1 MPIQGSP
8 HEPVVQASAG
18 ASAPPAPAIAE
29 PARSVGSDRVLRSS
43 DYPIYL
49 VLTGLM
55 LAALVVFLR
64 YWFSLDFDVITV
76 LLTLA
81 FLYAIGIQ
89 ILTWLLLPTMRR
101 PRPMPVREGW
111 RVGVA
116 TTFVPGAES
125 IEMLEETL
133 VALVALEYPHE
144 TWVLDEEDDHRVRE
158 LCHSLGARHFTR
170 KHLPHYQAESGTFQS
185 RSKIGNF
192 NAWFQEVAFE
202 RYDIIV
208 GFDPDHVPA
217 PVFLLHMLGYFD
229 DPRIGY
235 VQAAQVYYNQEASFI
250 ARGAAEESYG
260 YYSVSQMASYAGGYP
275 IITGSHNAHR
285 VAALKAVGGFPPH
298 DADDL
303 MITLLY
309 RAAGWEGVY
318 VPKVLAHG
326 ITPVDWPGYLKQ
338 QLRWARS
345 VLDVKF
351 RAFPRLAS
359 HLPRKERLLG
369 FLHGFYYL
377 QGLWTV
383 VLISVLAVM
392 LITGVTPATI
402 SYTTLAYLL
411 LLVAAFLPARA
422 FTQRFFLDW
431 RRERGLHLR
440 SRVLRAAKWPYLL
453 LALVDTI
460 LDRKRPYALT
470 PKVKGAGRQPMLLWP
485 HLVVAAVIA
494 GAWAVGIA
502 RGHDLHPLLH
512 LWAGFTVLSSLA
524 LVWTERWSYPAPYDR
539 QLWKRHQASA
549 TRSPS
554 QSSAQASTSEAVRV
568 GSP

>member
-1 MPIQGSP
+1 MLR
-8 HEPVVQASAG
+8 ASDL
-18 ASAPPAPAIAE
+18 P
-29 PARSVGSDRVLRSS
+29 L
-43 DYPIYL
+43 YL
-49 VLTGLM
+49 ALTGVI
-55 LAALVVFLR
+55 LAALVLFAR
-64 YWFSLDFDVITV
+64 YWLSLDFDAITV
-76 LLTLA
+76 IFTLA
-81 FLYAIGIQ
+81 LLYAVGIQ
-89 ILTWLLLPTMRR
+89 ILSWLLLPTMRR

-125 IEMLEETL
+125 MEMLEETL
-133 VALVALEYPHE
+133 AALVALEYPHE
-144 TWVLDEEDDHRVRE
+144 TWVLDEEDNEQVRE
-158 LCHSLGARHFTR
+158 LCCRLGACHFSR
-170 KHLPHYQAESGTFQS
+170 KRMPHYQAESGTFQS

-192 NAWFQEVAFE
+192 NAWFHEVAFE

-208 GFDPDHVPA
+208 GFDPDHVPE
-217 PVFLLHMLGYFD
+217 PDFLLHVLGYFD
-229 DPRIGY
+229 DPKIGY
-235 VQAAQVYYNQEASFI
+235 VQAAQVYYNQDASFI

-285 VAALKAVGGFPPH
+285 VAALKEVGGFPPH

-309 RAAGWEGVY
+309 RANGWEGVY
-318 VPKVLAHG
+318 VPEILAHG
-326 ITPVDWPGYLKQ
+326 ITPVDWSGYLQQ

-345 VLDVKF
+345 VLDLKF
-351 RAFPRLAS
+351 RAFPRLAR
-359 HLPRKERLLG
+359 HLPKRERILS

-377 QGLWTV
+377 QGLWMV
-383 VLISVLAVM
+383 VLIGALVVM
-392 LITGVTPATI
+392 LVTGVTPEAV
-402 SYTTLAYLL
+402 SYTTVAYLL
-411 LLVAAFLPARA
+411 LLIVAFLPART

-440 SRVLRAAKWPYLL
+440 SRVLRAAKWPYFL

-470 PKVKGAGRQPMLLWP
+470 RKVKGSGKQPLLLWP
-485 HLVVAAVIA
+485 HLLVAAVVA
-494 GAWAVGIA
+494 GAWSVGLA

-539 QLWKRHQASA
+539 TLWKRRRGSAERSASQTPA
-549 TRSPS
+549 P
-554 QSSAQASTSEAVRV
+554 TSEAVRI